1 MKSKTFVNGTIVK
14 KYEIPLEQIKE
25 LNDTF
30 DKQREKLLSE
40 SSRLAGRINT
50 ELSASTFIQNIK
62 IYNTIKNCINEF
74 ILASNHFG
82 LVDAPVMDLHISSV
96 WINDM
101 LEGEY
106 NPPHTHFN
114 PHSGWSTVL
123 FLKVPE
129 IINDAKHKHKFR
141 DGQLCFTWKEG
152 HGSFYVTPKVG
163 DFYIFRADHQHSVM
177 PFRTKKK
184 GDVRRS
190 MSFNFEKKTEENNAR
205 QENKLYCE

>member
-1 MKSKTFVNGTIVK
+1 MKSKTFVNGSIVK
-14 KYEIPLEQIKE
+14 KYEIPLEEIKE
-25 LNDTF
+25 VNDTF
-30 DKQREKLLSE
+30 DKERKNLVSD

-50 ELSASTFIQNIK
+50 ELNASIFIQNLK
-62 IYNTIKNCINEF
+62 IYNTIINSMNEF
-74 ILASNHFG
+74 VMASNHFG
-82 LVDAPVMDLHISSV
+82 LVDRPVMNLHISSI

-106 NPPHTHFN
+106 NPPHTHYN

-129 IINDAKHKHKFR
+129 IINDAKHIHKFR
-141 DGQLCFTWKEG
+141 DGQLCFTWTEG
-152 HGSFYVTPKVG
+152 HGSLYITPKVG
-163 DFYIFRADHQHSVM
+163 DFYIFKANHQHSVM

-190 MSFNFEKKTEENNAR
+190 MSFNFEEKKEESNVTE
-205 QENKLYCE
+205 ENKLYCQ